1 MVGRG
6 GWWVLK
12 ALRAST
18 PTLERCS
25 SAGWT
30 EGLPAKAFGS
40 RLHAFTAQKRFR
52 IKPCETPKFRI
63 PVKVEGPGKEKVG
76 WGEQEEAT
84 GRIPR
89 WGRLAGP
96 GYGRGKCGN
105 RGAWDSPSCRKGE
118 LLHRLCLFPGS
129 S

>member
-84 GRIPR
+84 GKDSKMGET
-89 WGRLAGP
+89 GRAGVRT
-96 GYGRGKCGN
+96 G
-105 RGAWDSPSCRKGE
+105 
-118 LLHRLCLFPGS
+118 
-129 S
+129 